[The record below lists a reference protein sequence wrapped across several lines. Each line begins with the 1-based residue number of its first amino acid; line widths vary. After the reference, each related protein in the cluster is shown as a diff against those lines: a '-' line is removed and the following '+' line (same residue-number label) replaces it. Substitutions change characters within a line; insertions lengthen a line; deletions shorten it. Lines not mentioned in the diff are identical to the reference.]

1 MLILYYLLPLPI
13 FKHIIIV
20 PPSNKVVVN
29 NAVKYVALPKTL
41 KTLLLIRNK
50 TEIYLMFILALTMSD
65 RVAQVISEYSK
76 PREDFTLDLAIKV
89 SGGLTFYCF

>member
-1 MLILYYLLPLPI
+1 
-13 FKHIIIV
+13 
-20 PPSNKVVVN
+20 
-29 NAVKYVALPKTL
+29 
-41 KTLLLIRNK
+41 
-50 TEIYLMFILALTMSD
+50 MFILALTMSD